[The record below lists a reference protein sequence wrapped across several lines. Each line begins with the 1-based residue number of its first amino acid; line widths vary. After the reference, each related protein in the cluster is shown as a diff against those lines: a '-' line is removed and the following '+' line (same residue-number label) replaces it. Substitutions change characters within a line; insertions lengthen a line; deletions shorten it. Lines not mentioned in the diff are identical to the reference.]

1 MTDQGFDDVP
11 VVMSKTFH
19 SLSDDASKKGAPT
32 GWDLEIQEVY
42 PSAGAGFLVALTSDV
57 LTLPGLP
64 NDPAAAN
71 MDIDPEGT
79 VSGLF

>member
-1 MTDQGFDDVP
+1 
-11 VVMSKTFH
+11 
-19 SLSDDASKKGAPT
+19 
-32 GWDLEIQEVY
+32 LEIKEIY

-64 NDPAAAN
+64 DDPAAADMN
-71 MDIDPEGT
+71 IDSEGV